1 MSAAPRKSASKTA
14 ARERARSA
22 AAAALEKENRLLD
35 AAEGFFLATA
45 STDRKKEQLRD
56 KIAKLNDELASLDSP
71 SIEGARLVSAM
82 KDEGLSNKE
91 VAQRL
96 EISSAEVSGYLRTVR
111 DSAPEKR
118 SGDDASASD
127 SEPTD
132 SGSEESALVSGES
145 EQ

>member
-35 AAEGFFLATA
+35 TAEAFFLATA
-45 STDRKKEQLRD
+45 STDQKKEQLRE

-71 SIEGARLVSAM
+71 SIEAGRLVASM

-91 VAQRL
+91 IAQRL
-96 EISSAEVSGYLRTVR
+96 ELSSSEVGGYLRAVR
-111 DSAPEKR
+111 DSDSESKGSSR
-118 SGDDASASD
+118 SLGDENMSDAGDD
-127 SEPTD
+127 
-132 SGSEESALVSGES
+132 
-145 EQ
+145 

>member
-35 AAEGFFLATA
+35 AAEGFFMATA
-45 STDRKKEQLRD
+45 STDRKMEQLRER
-56 KIAKLNDELASLDSP
+56 IAKLNDELASLDTP
-71 SIEGARLVSAM
+71 SIEAGRLVARM

-91 VAQRL
+91 IGQRL
-96 EISSAEVSGYLRTVR
+96 ELSSSEVSGYLRAVR

-118 SGDDASASD
+118 SGDDESV
-127 SEPTD
+127 SETGSTD
-132 SGSEESALVSGES
+132 SEESALVSGES